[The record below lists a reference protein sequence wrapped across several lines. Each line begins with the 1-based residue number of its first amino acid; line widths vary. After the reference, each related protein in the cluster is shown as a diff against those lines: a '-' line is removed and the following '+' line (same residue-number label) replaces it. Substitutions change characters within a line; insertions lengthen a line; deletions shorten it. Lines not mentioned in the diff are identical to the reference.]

1 MSMDFGKLNFAV
13 GFNRTSAFPLDANSY
28 FENYNDAVTAAA
40 GAAEVGSADSAYYI
54 GQLLI
59 VKDTTVGVGLYQINA
74 GKTLTKFGQASSA
87 DELAEKVSALEARC
101 TTIEGK
107 LILATTEKDGFLSKE
122 DKAKLDGIAAGAQ
135 VNVLEGVQVN
145 GADVAIADKKVNI
158 DLSAYAKK
166 TEVEAV
172 QTTADA
178 AMPKAGGEFTGAVT
192 VQAPTEDMNPATK
205 KYVDAAI
212 GGITGVEFKVVEKLP
227 TTGEAGV
234 IYLMAHTHGTQDIY
248 DEYIWVTDK
257 FEKIGN
263 TDIDLSGYVTT
274 QGLSDEIKKLILA
287 QVDVAASETIKSISE
302 TNGIVAVEKQAIAIE
317 QSQVNGLTEA
327 LAGKQAHNENLDKLN
342 ALTGTGLVKKTAD
355 GYEVDG
361 AAYIT
366 SAALDGYAKSADVA
380 TDISAAVGAAKTE
393 LEGEINKKQSIID
406 ADHKLSGSLIDGS
419 VATAGVADSVKSVLT
434 VGEKTYNGSEAVE
447 ITAADLGA
455 LTEVPQATAEAF
467 GGIKTGH
474 IEGNNEHAVV
484 LDTEG
489 KAYVTVPVPEAL
501 TYGVLANGGLA
512 VNTNREF
519 SIADG
524 GVLTAMI
531 GDGQVTDAKISAV
544 NVNKLVQTEGDE
556 LILNGGDAGVKA

>member
-59 VKDTTVGVGLYQINA
+59 VKDTTEGVGLYQINA

-87 DELAEKVSALEARC
+87 DELASKISALEARC
-101 TTIEGK
+101 AVIEGK
-107 LILATTEKDGFLSKE
+107 LILATTGKDGFMSKE
-122 DKAKLDGIAAGAQ
+122 DKAKLDGIAEGAQ
-135 VNVLEGVQVN
+135 VNVLEGVKVD
-145 GADVAIADKKVNI
+145 GTELEIVDKKVNI
-158 DLSAYAKK
+158 DLSSYAKK

-172 QTTADA
+172 QSVANA
-178 AMPKAGGEFTGAVT
+178 AMPKAGGEFTGAIT
-192 VQAPTEDMNPATK
+192 VQAPTENMNPATK
-205 KYVDAAI
+205 KYVDDAI
-212 GGITGVEFKVVEKLP
+212 GGITGVEFRVVEALP
-227 TTGEAGV
+227 ETGEAGV
-234 IYLMAHTHGTQDIY
+234 IYLMAHSHGTQDIY

-274 QGLSDEIKKLILA
+274 EALSDEIKKLLLA

-327 LAGKQAHNENLDKLN
+327 LAGKQAANANLDKLN
-342 ALTGTGLVKKTAD
+342 AITGTGLVKKTAD
-355 GYEVDG
+355 GYEVDNS
-361 AAYIT
+361 AYIT
-366 SAALDGYAKSADVA
+366 GAALDGYAKSADVTA
-380 TDISAAVGAAKTE
+380 EIGTAVSGAKAE
-393 LEGEINKKQSIID
+393 LESEINKKQSIID

-419 VATAGVADSVKSVLT
+419 VATAGVADSVRGVLT
-434 VGEKTYNGSEAVE
+434 AGGKTYNGSEAVE

-455 LTEVPQATAEAF
+455 LTEIPQATAEAL
-467 GGIKTGH
+467 GGIKLGH
-474 IEGNNEHAVV
+474 AEGANEHAVV

-501 TYGVLANGGLA
+501 TYGVLSNGGLA
-512 VNTNREF
+512 INENREF
-519 SIADG
+519 SIAAG
-524 GVLTAMI
+524 GVLTSMI

-544 NVNKLVQTEGDE
+544 NVNKLIQTDGDE

>member
-1 MSMDFGKLNFAV
+1 MSMNFGKLNFAV

-59 VKDTTVGVGLYQINA
+59 VKDTTEGVGLYQINA

-87 DELAEKVSALEARC
+87 DELASKISALEARC
-101 TTIEGK
+101 AVIEGK
-107 LILATTEKDGFLSKE
+107 LILATTEKDGFMSKE
-122 DKAKLDGIAAGAQ
+122 DKAKLDGIAEGAQ
-135 VNVLEGVQVN
+135 ANVLEGVKVD
-145 GADVAIADKKVNI
+145 GTELEIVDKKVNI
-158 DLSAYAKK
+158 DLSSYAKK

-172 QTTADA
+172 QSIANA
-178 AMPKAGGEFTGAVT
+178 AMPKAGGEFTGAIT
-192 VQAPTEDMNPATK
+192 VQAPTTDMNPATK
-205 KYVDAAI
+205 KYVDDAI
-212 GGITGVEFKVVEKLP
+212 GGITGVEFRVVEALP
-227 TTGEAGV
+227 ETGEAGV
-234 IYLMAHTHGTQDIY
+234 IYLMAHSHGTQDIY

-274 QGLSDEIKKLILA
+274 EALSDEIKKLLLA

-327 LAGKQAHNENLDKLN
+327 LAGKQAANANLDKLN
-342 ALTGTGLVKKTAD
+342 AITGTGLVKKTAD
-355 GYEVDG
+355 GYEVDNS
-361 AAYIT
+361 AYIT
-366 SAALDGYAKSADVA
+366 GAALDGYAKSADVTA
-380 TDISAAVGAAKTE
+380 EIGTAVGAAKTE

-419 VATAGVADSVKSVLT
+419 VATAGVADSVRGVLT
-434 VGEKTYNGSEAVE
+434 AGGKTYNGSEAVE

-455 LTEVPQATAEAF
+455 LTEIPQATAEAL
-467 GGIKTGH
+467 GGIKLGH
-474 IEGNNEHAVV
+474 TEGANEHAVV

-501 TYGVLANGGLA
+501 TYGVLSNGGLA
-512 VNTNREF
+512 INENREF
-519 SIADG
+519 SIAAG
-524 GVLTAMI
+524 GVLTSMI
-531 GDGQVTDAKISAV
+531 GDGQVTDAKIAAV

>member
-59 VKDTTVGVGLYQINA
+59 VKDTTEGVGLYQINA

-87 DELAEKVSALEARC
+87 DELAGKVSALETRC
-101 TTIEGK
+101 TVIEGK

-135 VNVLEGVQVN
+135 VNVLDGVKVD
-145 GADVAIADKKVNI
+145 GTELTITDKKVNI

-172 QTTADA
+172 QAVADA
-178 AMPKAGGEFTGAVT
+178 AMPKAGGAFTGAVT
-192 VQAPTEDMNPATK
+192 IQAPTENMNPATK
-205 KYVDAAI
+205 KYVDDAI
-212 GGITGVEFKVVEKLP
+212 GGITGVEFKVVDKLP

-234 IYLMAHTHGTQDIY
+234 IYLVAHAHGTGDIY

-263 TDIDLSGYVTT
+263 TDIDLSDYVTT
-274 QGLSDEIKKLILA
+274 QALSDEIKKLILA

-302 TNGIVAVEKQAIAIE
+302 TDGKVAVEKQAIAIE
-317 QSQVNGLTEA
+317 QGQVNGLTEA
-327 LAGKQAHNENLDKLN
+327 LAGKQAANANLDKLN
-342 ALTGTGLVKKTAD
+342 AMTGVGLVKKTAD
-355 GYEVDG
+355 GYEVDN

-366 SAALDGYAKSADVA
+366 AAALDDYAKSADV
-380 TDISAAVGAAKTE
+380 TTEISTAVSGAKTE

-406 ADHKLSGSLIDGS
+406 ADHKLSGTLIDGA
-419 VATAGVADSVKSVLT
+419 VANAGVADSVKNILT
-434 VGEKTYNGSEAVE
+434 AGGKTYNGSEAVE

-455 LTEVPQATAEAF
+455 LTEIPQATTDAL
-467 GGIKTGH
+467 GGIKLGH
-474 IEGNNEHAVV
+474 TEGGNEHAVV
-484 LDTEG
+484 LDAEG
-489 KAYVTVPVPEAL
+489 KAYVTVAVPEAL
-501 TYGVLANGGLA
+501 TYDVLVGGGLA
-512 VNTNREF
+512 INAEREF
-519 SIADG
+519 SIAAG
-524 GVLTAMI
+524 GILTSMI
-531 GDGQVTDAKISAV
+531 GDNQVTDEKIGSV
-544 NVNKLVQTEGDE
+544 NVNKLIQTAGDE
-556 LILNGGDAGVKA
+556 LILNGGTANA

>member
-1 MSMDFGKLNFAV
+1 MSMNFGKLNFAV

-59 VKDTTVGVGLYQINA
+59 VKDTTEGVGLYQINA

-87 DELAEKVSALEARC
+87 DELASKISALEARC
-101 TTIEGK
+101 AVIEGK
-107 LILATTEKDGFLSKE
+107 LILATTEKDGFMSKE
-122 DKAKLDGIAAGAQ
+122 DKAKLDGIAEGAQ
-135 VNVLEGVQVN
+135 VNVLEGVKVD
-145 GADVAIADKKVNI
+145 GTELEIVDKKVNI
-158 DLSAYAKK
+158 DLSSYAKK

-172 QTTADA
+172 QSVANA
-178 AMPKAGGEFTGAVT
+178 AMPKAGGEFTGAIT
-192 VQAPTEDMNPATK
+192 VQAPTENMNPATK
-205 KYVDAAI
+205 QYVDDAI
-212 GGITGVEFKVVEKLP
+212 GGITGVEFRVVEALP
-227 TTGEAGV
+227 ETGEAGV
-234 IYLMAHTHGTQDIY
+234 IYLMAHSHGTQDIY

-274 QGLSDEIKKLILA
+274 EALSDEIKKLFLA

-327 LAGKQAHNENLDKLN
+327 LAGKQAANANLDKLN
-342 ALTGTGLVKKTAD
+342 AITGTGLVKKTAD
-355 GYEVDG
+355 GYEVDNS
-361 AAYIT
+361 AYIT
-366 SAALDGYAKSADVA
+366 GAALDGYAKSADVTA
-380 TDISAAVGAAKTE
+380 EIGTAISGAKAE
-393 LEGEINKKQSIID
+393 LESEINKKQSIID

-419 VATAGVADSVKSVLT
+419 VATAGVADSVRGVLT
-434 VGEKTYNGSEAVE
+434 AGGKTYNGSEAVE

-455 LTEVPQATAEAF
+455 LTEIPQATAEAL
-467 GGIKTGH
+467 GGIKLGH
-474 IEGNNEHAVV
+474 TEGANEHAVV
-484 LDTEG
+484 LDAEG

-501 TYGVLANGGLA
+501 TYGVLSNGGLA
-512 VNTNREF
+512 INENREF
-519 SIADG
+519 SIAQG
-524 GVLTAMI
+524 GILTAMI
-531 GDGQVTDAKISAV
+531 GDGQVTDAKIAAV
-544 NVNKLVQTEGDE
+544 NVNKLFQTEGDE

>member
-1 MSMDFGKLNFAV
+1 MSMNFGKLNFAV

-59 VKDTTVGVGLYQINA
+59 VKDTTEGVGLYQINA

-87 DELAEKVSALEARC
+87 DELASKISALEARC
-101 TTIEGK
+101 AVIEGK
-107 LILATTEKDGFLSKE
+107 LILATTEKDGFMSKE
-122 DKAKLDGIAAGAQ
+122 DKAKLDGIAEGAQ
-135 VNVLEGVQVN
+135 VNVLEGVKVD
-145 GADVAIADKKVNI
+145 GTELEIVDKKVNI
-158 DLSAYAKK
+158 DLSSYAKK

-172 QTTADA
+172 QSVANA

-192 VQAPTEDMNPATK
+192 IQAPMEDMNPATK
-205 KYVDAAI
+205 KYVDDAI
-212 GGITGVEFKVVEKLP
+212 GGITGVEFRVVEALP

-234 IYLMAHTHGTQDIY
+234 IYLVAHTHVTQDIY

-274 QGLSDEIKKLILA
+274 QALSDEIKKLLLA

-327 LAGKQAHNENLDKLN
+327 LAGKQAANANLDKLN
-342 ALTGTGLVKKTAD
+342 AITGTGLVKKTAD
-355 GYEVDG
+355 GYEVDNS
-361 AAYIT
+361 AYIT
-366 SAALDGYAKSADVA
+366 GAALDGYAKSADVTA
-380 TDISAAVGAAKTE
+380 EIGTAVSGAKTE
-393 LEGEINKKQSIID
+393 LENEINKKQSIID

-419 VATAGVADSVKSVLT
+419 VATAGVADSVRGVLT
-434 VGEKTYNGSEAVE
+434 AGGKTYNGSEAVE

-455 LTEVPQATAEAF
+455 LTEIPQATAEAL
-467 GGIKTGH
+467 GGIKLGH
-474 IEGNNEHAVV
+474 AEGANEHAVV

-501 TYGVLANGGLA
+501 TYGVLSNGGLA
-512 VNTNREF
+512 INENREF
-519 SIADG
+519 SIAEG
-524 GVLTAMI
+524 GILTAMI
-531 GDGQVTDAKISAV
+531 GDGQVTDAKISAL
-544 NVNKLVQTEGDE
+544 NVNKLVQTDGDE
-556 LILNGGDAGVKA
+556 LILNGGTANA

>member
-59 VKDTTVGVGLYQINA
+59 VKDTTEGVGLYQINA
-74 GKTLTKFGQASSA
+74 GRTLTKFGQASSA
-87 DELAEKVSALEARC
+87 DELASKVSALETRC
-101 TTIEGK
+101 TVIEGK

-135 VNVLEGVQVN
+135 VNVLDGVKVD
-145 GADVAIADKKVNI
+145 GTELPIADKKVNI
-158 DLSAYAKK
+158 DLSSYAKK

-172 QTTADA
+172 QDVADA
-178 AMPKAGGEFTGAVT
+178 AMPKAGGAFTGAVT
-192 VQAPTEDMNPATK
+192 VQAPTENMNPATK
-205 KYVDAAI
+205 KYVDDAI
-212 GGITGVEFKVVEKLP
+212 GGITGVEFKVVDKLP

-234 IYLMAHTHGTQDIY
+234 IYLVAHAHGTGDIY

-263 TDIDLSGYVTT
+263 TDIDLSDYVTT
-274 QGLSDEIKKLILA
+274 QVLSDEIKKLILA

-302 TNGIVAVEKQAIAIE
+302 TDGKVAVEKQAIAIE

-327 LAGKQAHNENLDKLN
+327 LAGKQAANANLDKLN
-342 ALTGTGLVKKTAD
+342 AMTGVGLVKKTAD
-355 GYEVDG
+355 GYEVDNS
-361 AAYIT
+361 AYIT
-366 SAALDGYAKSADVA
+366 EAALDGYAKSADV
-380 TDISAAVGAAKTE
+380 TSEISTAVSGAKTE

-406 ADHKLSGSLIDGS
+406 ADHKLSGTLIDGA
-419 VATAGVADSVKSVLT
+419 VANAGVADSVKNILT
-434 VGEKTYNGSEAVE
+434 AGGKTYNGSEAVE

-455 LTEVPQATAEAF
+455 LTEIPQATTDAL
-467 GGIKTGH
+467 GGIKLGH
-474 IEGNNEHAVV
+474 TEGGNEHAVV
-484 LDTEG
+484 LDEEG
-489 KAYVTVPVPEAL
+489 KAYVTVAVPEAL
-501 TYGVLANGGLA
+501 TYNVLANGGLA
-512 VNTNREF
+512 INEKREF
-519 SIADG
+519 SIANG

-531 GDGQVTDAKISAV
+531 GDGQVTDAKISAL
-544 NVNKLVQTEGDE
+544 NVNKLVQTDGDE
-556 LILNGGDAGVKA
+556 LILNGGTANA